1 MTNNHRK
8 TLHDFAVIVV
18 PERDDVAVAK
28 QWIPSGT
35 TLVWEE
41 ESTEIIL
48 RADVPTGHRF
58 AIRSVPANEWV
69 RQYGQPF
76 ARSKGLEPGD
86 RVDDTTVDSDFP
98 EVEPSELT
106 LRTPALPQWEGP
118 QPSFEGFHRADGNV
132 GIRNWVL
139 VVPVSMCAAHEASQI
154 ALRAEMQGPYSRE
167 AYPNVDGV
175 VALPHDG
182 GCGCPYPRANE
193 TAPGAFVATLRI
205 LGQHIRHPNVG
216 AALMIE
222 LGCEKTSL
230 AAFDKYADGQALSE
244 FYGKPVHRLSI
255 QSCGGTAATIEKG
268 MALIPELLEAA
279 NATSRKAAPARKL
292 ALGLECGGSDAFS
305 GLTANP
311 ALGHASDLL
320 VSAGGRSIIA
330 EVPEFFG
337 AAHLFAE
344 RAVDHETAQ
353 AIYNQIE
360 DFKAYAA
367 RVGHTLLENPSPGN
381 KEGGLLNIA
390 IKSLGAM
397 AKSGTAPVQ
406 GALPYGGWVWE
417 QDAPGVYLLNTPGY
431 DQISVPGLVGAGC
444 QVVCFTTGRGTG
456 IGNAIA
462 PVIKI
467 STNTELYQRMTGDI
481 DVNAGRILDADGLNP
496 PDGLNPNERTLP
508 ALGRDIFNEILTVAS
523 GKRTRAEINGH
534 REFAL
539 WNVEGLWL

>member
-1 MTNNHRK
+1 MTHNNRM
-8 TLHDFAVIVV
+8 TLHDVAVIVV
-18 PERDDVAVAK
+18 PKQDDVAVAK
-28 QWIPSGT
+28 QLIASGT
-35 TLVWEE
+35 TLMWDEE
-41 ESTEIIL
+41 NTEITL
-48 RADVPTGHRF
+48 RTDIPTGHRF
-58 AIRSVPANEWV
+58 AIRRVPAGKWIH
-69 RQYGQPF
+69 QYGQPF
-76 ARSKGLEPGD
+76 ARSRGLEPGD
-86 RVDDTTVDSDFP
+86 RVDDTTADSDFP
-98 EVEPSELT
+98 EVGPSELT
-106 LRTPALPQWEGP
+106 LRTPKVPEWEGAK
-118 QPSFEGFHRADGNV
+118 PSFEGFHRADGNV

-154 ALRAEMQGPYSRE
+154 ALRAEMQGSYSRE

-193 TAPGAFVATLRI
+193 TVPGAFVATLRI

-230 AAFDKYADGQALSE
+230 AAFDKYADGQALSK
-244 FYGKPVHRLSI
+244 FYGKPVRRLSI

-268 MALIPELLEAA
+268 LALIPELLKAA
-279 NATSRKAAPARKL
+279 DATSRQPAPTSAL

-320 VSAGGRSIIA
+320 VSTGGRSVIA

-344 RAVDHETAQ
+344 RAVDHKTAQ
-353 AIYNQIE
+353 AIYQQIE
-360 DFKAYAA
+360 DFKVYAA

-381 KEGGLLNIA
+381 KAGGLLNIA

-417 QDAPGVYLLNTPGY
+417 HNTPGVYLLNTPGY
-431 DQISVPGLVGAGC
+431 DQLSVPGLVGAGC

-467 STNTELYQRMTGDI
+467 STNSALYKRMTGDI
-481 DVNAGRILDADGLNP
+481 DVNAGRILD
-496 PDGLNPNERTLP
+496 NERTLP
-508 ALGRDIFNEILTVAS
+508 ALGRDIFDEILAVAS

>member
-1 MTNNHRK
+1 MTNTTQSHHIDSTR
-8 TLHDFAVIVV
+8 LHEVAVIVH
-18 PERDDVAVAK
+18 PDQDHVAVAK
-28 QWIPSGT
+28 QLIPTGT
-35 TLVWEE
+35 TLRWEE
-41 ESTEIIL
+41 TDTEITV

-58 AIRSVPANEWV
+58 AIRSVPAGEWV
-69 RQYGQPF
+69 LQYGQPF
-76 ARSKGLEPGD
+76 ARSKGLELGD
-86 RVDDTTVDSDFP
+86 RVDDTTVNSDIP
-98 EVEPSELT
+98 EVGPSQLT
-106 LRTPALPQWEGP
+106 LRTPTVPAWEGP
-118 QPSFEGFHRADGNV
+118 LPTFEGFHRTDGNV

-154 ALRAEMQGPYSRE
+154 ALRAEMQGPYSRD

-182 GCGCPYPRANE
+182 GCGCPYPKAGE
-193 TAPGAFVATLRI
+193 TTPGTFVATLRI

-216 AALMIE
+216 AVLMIE

-230 AAFDKYADGQALSE
+230 AAFDQYAGGQDLSDV
-244 FYGKPVHRLSI
+244 YGKPVRRLSI
-255 QSCGGTAATIEKG
+255 QACGGTAETIARG
-268 MALIPELLEAA
+268 LALMPELLKAA
-279 NATSRKAAPARKL
+279 DATSRASAPASDL

-320 VSAGGRSIIA
+320 VSAGGRSVIA

-344 RAVDHETAQ
+344 RAVDRETAQ
-353 AIYNQIE
+353 AIYTLIE
-360 DFKAYAA
+360 DFKTYAG
-367 RVGHTLLENPSPGN
+367 RSGHTLLENPSPGN
-381 KEGGLLNIA
+381 KAGGLLNIA

-417 QDAPGVYLLNTPGY
+417 HSKPGVYLLNTPGY
-431 DQISVPGLVGAGC
+431 DQLSVPGLVGAGC

-467 STNTELYQRMTGDI
+467 STNSALYRRMMGDI
-481 DVNAGRILDADGLNP
+481 DVNAGRILD
-496 PDGLNPNERTLP
+496 NERTLP
-508 ALGRDIFNEILTVAS
+508 ALGRDIFDEILAAAS
-523 GKRTRAEINGH
+523 GKHTRAEINGH